1 MPIYWTAGARNTAA
15 QRAKA
20 PTLRK
25 SNQASSVP
33 KQLRR
38 ITMAELK
45 SLLQGLVFPEGP
57 RWHEGKLWFSDMH
70 AHQVRTVDLEGR
82 AEDVVT
88 VPTWPSGLGWLPDD
102 NLLIVSMTD
111 RRLLRYSAGEL
122 KVHADVSQLAS
133 YYCND
138 MVVDGR
144 GRAYVGNFGFDLFSG
159 SAQKPAELVLVE
171 PDGSARIVATGLE
184 FPNGAVVTSDGKT
197 LIVGESLGHR
207 LTAFHIEENGSLVNQ
222 SIWAELGDAVPDGIA
237 LDTDNGLWVA
247 SPLSRELLYVQQGGK
262 ITQQIK
268 CDSMPIA
275 CALGGPARK
284 ILFVLLADSINPD
297 ECRAKRSARIDVME
311 VAVAGAGWP

>member
-1 MPIYWTAGARNTAA
+1 
-15 QRAKA
+15 
-20 PTLRK
+20 
-25 SNQASSVP
+25 
-33 KQLRR
+33 
-38 ITMAELK
+38 MAELK
-45 SLLQGLVFPEGP
+45 PLLQGLVFPEGP

-88 VPTWPSGLGWLPDD
+88 VPAWPSGLGWLPDD
-102 NLLIVSMTD
+102 SLLIVSMTD
-111 RRLLRYSAGEL
+111 RKLLRYSSGEIR
-122 KVHADVSQLAS
+122 VHADISKLAS

-144 GRAYVGNFGFDLFSG
+144 GRAYTGNFGFDLFSG

-171 PDGSARIVATGLE
+171 ADGSARIVATELE
-184 FPNGAVVTSDGKT
+184 FPNGSVITPDGRT

-207 LTAFHIEENGSLVNQ
+207 LTAFYIEEDGSLVNR

-237 LDTDNGLWVA
+237 LDADNGLWVA
-247 SPLSRELLYVQQGGK
+247 SPLSRELLYVQQGAK
-262 ITQQIK
+262 ITQRIK

-284 ILFVLLADSINPD
+284 TLFVLFADSINPE